1 MTHLFRK
8 ELLIQFTLRCF
19 VDFCQ
24 VFAGIFL
31 VLGRAVGFD
40 CIDSW
45 SLLIPLL

>member
-24 VFAGIFL
+24 VFAGNVLF
-31 VLGRAVGFD
+31 LGRAVGFD
-40 CIDSW
+40 CIDS
-45 SLLIPLL
+45 

>member
-24 VFAGIFL
+24 VFTGIFFL
-31 VLGRAVGFD
+31 FLGRAVGFD
-40 CIDSW
+40 CIDS
-45 SLLIPLL
+45 

>member
-24 VFAGIFL
+24 VFVGNFL
-31 VLGRAVGFD
+31 FFGRAVGFD
-40 CIDSW
+40 CIDS
-45 SLLIPLL
+45 